1 MIALW
6 YKSAGQ
12 MFPPGNA
19 INILVIYIEVAG
31 DETCLKHR
39 CVRGSNPGGS
49 RGSSAGM
56 PSAQRLAL
64 AVGQDLLLLAGP
76 FILCYKVPAC
86 NRCPDM

>member
-12 MFPPGNA
+12 MFPPCNA

-31 DETCLKHR
+31 DEMCLRHR
-39 CVRGSNPGGS
+39 CVQGSGPGGS

-56 PSAQRLAL
+56 LSAQT
-64 AVGQDLLLLAGP
+64 GSS
-76 FILCYKVPAC
+76 
-86 NRCPDM
+86 